1 MAPGDD
7 DPGLGCG
14 DLRPCPGRPALAY
27 EYIKVG
33 DEATLVRTI
42 TEAHIVN
49 YAGITVLIS
58 RDQGLRA
65 ASRKPIT

>member
-1 MAPGDD
+1 MSE
-7 DPGLGCG
+7 
-14 DLRPCPGRPALAY
+14 LAY

-33 DEATLVRTI
+33 DEATLARTI